1 MDHED
6 TCDEVMKN
14 VYEQNRIPHMFPQT
28 KDDALDFEVEE
39 FKEPPELSEQ
49 DINIFKSIKESTQ
62 KIHPDT
68 MNGVYDPQI
77 GRVYSL
83 SINANISKYKDSV
96 LNKYIWTTDYSD
108 DEKSYIRWIIS
119 NLEFSKTENIPI
131 DSIRLTNRGIDRL
144 FFKSSIKLNIEEFK
158 RFDLKH
164 IKKMLKN
171 ELSFL
176 PYKKRNRLHLNDY
189 FIIPMYIY

>member
-176 PYKKRNRLHLNDY
+176 PYKKKKQVT
-189 FIIPMYIY
+189 FG